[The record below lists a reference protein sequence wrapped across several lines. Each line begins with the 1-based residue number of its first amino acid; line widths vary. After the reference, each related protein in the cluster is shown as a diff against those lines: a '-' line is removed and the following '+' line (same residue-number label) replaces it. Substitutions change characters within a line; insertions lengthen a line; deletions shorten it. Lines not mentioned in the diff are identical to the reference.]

1 MSSAA
6 QPSAAAKTSNAR
18 VSLSPCTLNN
28 LGTVRKL
35 NSVLFPIRYAERFYK
50 DILLPEAE
58 HYCQLLYYN
67 DIPVGTVC
75 CRIENDAASGASKL
89 YIMTMGVLAPYRGL
103 GLGARCLTQVLEA
116 ASAATK
122 PRIKS
127 IYLHV
132 QVSNEHARGFYEHH
146 GFKVSHLFENYY
158 KKIEPR
164 DAWVLEREVD
174 APPAST

>member
-1 MSSAA
+1 MSSTA
-6 QPSAAAKTSNAR
+6 PTPSNAR
-18 VSLSPCTLNN
+18 VSLAPCTLNN
-28 LGTVRKL
+28 IGTVRKL

-58 HYCQLLYYN
+58 PFCQILYYN

-75 CRIENDAASGASKL
+75 CRFETDANGDCKL
-89 YIMTMGVLAPYRGL
+89 YLMTMGILAPYRGL

-116 ASAATK
+116 ADAATK
-122 PRIKS
+122 PRIKA

-146 GFKVSHLFENYY
+146 GFRVAERVENYY

-164 DAWVLEREVD
+164 DAWVLERAVVGGG
-174 APPAST
+174 A